1 MKTLRSYTKNVIA
14 NSSVI
19 LSGTKW
25 SLFDHLATC
34 CLSGHDPRM
43 GRRISTCLL
52 GCAIIMFCI
61 TACDDSSSGAG
72 PDPVAEVSSSSGDE
86 AISSSEKAS
95 SGGSSVSSSNSK
107 GNESASSSSEQMNSS
122 AVSGKNSSSSVV
134 ESSSSDSV
142 KTCTPDQ
149 EGLEQWY
156 FFTKE
161 TYVCQNGVWVLQSSS
176 SVVEES
182 SSSKYYD
189 MSRQFNAKLSYGEF
203 TDPRDNRVYK
213 TIRFRVPFVTDSVEF
228 FAENLNFGKM
238 ISGGNQQG
246 DSTKYCYDDDPWYC
260 ENGWGGLYTWATAMA
275 FSAACDS
282 NSMGSSLCP
291 DTIDLTKNQIEE
303 MKGNPDCVFHQ
314 GVCPVGW
321 HIMNREEWASA
332 ISGSSIM
339 NPSGYLSSEVWNGLL
354 ENPTGFSLLPAG
366 ALDEHGEFSE
376 IMNQAFHWLPEDSYD
391 KSSGLSKGAF
401 TRATSFNLYRGSGN
415 GFVKTAG
422 FSIRCVKDY

>member
-1 MKTLRSYTKNVIA
+1 MSLNRKNAIA
-14 NSSVI
+14 SAKYAAI
-19 LSGTKW
+19 
-25 SLFDHLATC
+25 SLLMLFF
-34 CLSGHDPRM
+34 
-43 GRRISTCLL
+43 I
-52 GCAIIMFCI
+52 
-61 TACDDSSSGAG
+61 ACDDSTSAASS
-72 PDPVAEVSSSSGDE
+72 DPVAEISSSSGDE
-86 AISSSEKAS
+86 VIHS
-95 SGGSSVSSSNSK
+95 SGSVDSIGSSL
-107 GNESASSSSEQMNSS
+107 SATLTDDEKSSSSIEEKSS
-122 AVSGKNSSSSVV
+122 SSVSGKNSSSSVV

-203 TDPRDNRVYK
+203 TDPRDNHVYK
-213 TIRFRVPFVTDSVEF
+213 TIRLYDDVTDTLTF

-238 ISGGNQQG
+238 IAGGEKQG

-260 ENGWGGLYTWATAMA
+260 ENGWGALYTWATAMA
-275 FSAACDS
+275 FPSVCDS
-282 NSMGSSLCP
+282 ARMGSAECPNKTDLSRNTVVPNTTEYVIHQGICP
-291 DTIDLTKNQIEE
+291 D
-303 MKGNPDCVFHQ
+303 
-314 GVCPVGW
+314 GW
-321 HIMNREEWASA
+321 HIMNRGEWGAA
-332 ISGSSIM
+332 IDGHGARSGSD
-339 NPSGYLSSEVWNGLL
+339 YLSSEVWNGIMK
-354 ENPTGFSLLPAG
+354 NPRGFSLLPAG

-391 KSSGLSKGAF
+391 KNSGLSKGAF
-401 TRATSFNLYRGSGN
+401 TRATSFDLYRGSGN

>member
-1 MKTLRSYTKNVIA
+1 MKIFTNVIA
-14 NSSVI
+14 SPVRAKQSIFGLSFSKRESI
-19 LSGTKW
+19 L
-25 SLFDHLATC
+25 LAMA
-34 CLSGHDPRM
+34 LVF
-43 GRRISTCLL
+43 
-52 GCAIIMFCI
+52 AVF
-61 TACDDSSSGAG
+61 TACDSGSSSTD
-72 PDPVAEVSSSSGDE
+72 PDPIAEVSSSSDE
-86 AISSSEKAS
+86 VSKNSSSSQKIADKDKSSSSIEEK
-95 SGGSSVSSSNSK
+95 SSNS
-107 GNESASSSSEQMNSS
+107 
-122 AVSGKNSSSSVV
+122 VSGKNSSSSVV

-213 TIRFRVPFVTDSVEF
+213 TIRFRVPFVTDPVEF

-339 NPSGYLSSEVWNGLL
+339 NPSGYLSSEVWNGIM

-366 ALDEHGEFSE
+366 
-376 IMNQAFHWLPEDSYD
+376 SYD
-391 KSSGLSKGAF
+391 FTNGRFERIMEYGYYWIPREYSDEPEFLGSCTFVAHSSFNRYAEFEKKGA
-401 TRATSFNLYRGSGN
+401 L
-415 GFVKTAG
+415 
-422 FSIRCVKDY
+422 SIRCVKDY

>member
-1 MKTLRSYTKNVIA
+1 MKIFKSALALS
-14 NSSVI
+14 I
-19 LSGTKW
+19 L
-25 SLFDHLATC
+25 LA
-34 CLSGHDPRM
+34 
-43 GRRISTCLL
+43 LL
-52 GCAIIMFCI
+52 A
-61 TACDDSSSGAG
+61 ACGD
-72 PDPVAEVSSSSGDE
+72 ESSSSAPDPIGE
-86 AISSSEKAS
+86 ISSSSIDDNGS
-95 SGGSSVSSSNSK
+95 SGK
-107 GNESASSSSEQMNSS
+107 DKDASSSSQKDSKKSSSSVAEKNSS
-122 AVSGKNSSSSVV
+122 SSVSGKNSSSSVPNPV
-134 ESSSSDSV
+134 SSSEESFSGTPCEKDEEGYTVFISQEQV
-142 KTCTPDQ
+142 K
-149 EGLEQWY
+149 Y
-156 FFTKE
+156 I
-161 TYVCQNGVWVLQSSS
+161 CQNGFWIPMSSS
-176 SVVEES
+176 SVVQQS

-332 ISGSSIM
+332 ISESGIM
-339 NPSGYLSSEVWNGLL
+339 NPSGYLSSEVWNGIM

-366 ALDEHGEFSE
+366 LYDEYGEFSQ
-376 IMNQAFHWLPEDSYD
+376 IMKQAFHWVPGESFDEKANLY
-391 KSSGLSKGAF
+391 KGLF
-401 TRATSFNLYRGSGN
+401 VRATDLDLQRDSKNRFI
-415 GFVKTAG
+415 KTAA